1 MRESVN
7 QLPALCI
14 PELGG
19 AVSSEVGAAAGEDQ
33 ALISVP
39 LG

>member
-19 AVSSEVGAAAGEDQ
+19 AVRAAGEDQ